1 MVTKMDYKESTEYVL
16 SIPLFADKLGTD
28 CLNQILDRL
37 GHPERSYP
45 VIHIAGT
52 NGKGSTCAFLSS
64 MLQAA
69 GCRVGMFTSPHLIK
83 INERMQINGKDISDN
98 EWTEV
103 FTEVMQAVDKA
114 KQDGIAH
121 PSFFEFVF
129 LMAAVY
135 FQKQQVDYAIFETGM
150 GGRLDAT
157 NIVQPVLTIIT
168 SVGMDHMQYLGD
180 TLEKIAYEKAGIMKK
195 NVPALFF
202 DRKDTATQVIVCQAD
217 KVGVPLRLV
226 EKSQYKISKISEKT
240 IDFSFESGYYRYCE
254 LTIRKTAL
262 YQVENAVLAIEAYEQ
277 LLIQKNGMAEE
288 DFEDESFCQLI
299 DRHIDEIQTGLFH
312 MVWKGRMQCIGSH
325 IYVDGAHNEEAIEA
339 FCHTLEVMFPTEHK
353 ILLFAVSK
361 DKDYETMIRRLSEI
375 TFDEVIIVRYEGSR
389 SAQIETVR
397 RAFGQFSK
405 SKITSF
411 DDIRDGFEYAK
422 NHVKDQ
428 YLFCVGSLYL
438 VGNLL
443 SLGV

>member
-1 MVTKMDYKESTEYVL
+1 
-16 SIPLFADKLGTD
+16 
-28 CLNQILDRL
+28 
-37 GHPERSYP
+37 
-45 VIHIAGT
+45 
-52 NGKGSTCAFLSS
+52 
-64 MLQAA
+64 
-69 GCRVGMFTSPHLIK
+69 
-83 INERMQINGKDISDN
+83 MQINGKNISDN
-98 EWTEV
+98 EWTEA
-103 FTEVMQAVDKA
+103 FAEVMQAVEEA

-129 LMAAVY
+129 LMVAVY
-135 FQKQQVDYAIFETGM
+135 FQKQEVDYAIFETGM

-157 NIVQPVLTIIT
+157 NVVRPLLTIIT

-202 DRKDTATQVIVCQAD
+202 NRKDKATQVIVQQAE
-217 KVGVPLRLV
+217 KVGAHLRLV

-240 IDFSFESGYYRYCE
+240 IDFSLESGYYRYCE

-397 RAFGQFSK
+397 RTFGQFSK

>member
-1 MVTKMDYKESTEYVL
+1 MVTKMNYKESVEYVL

-28 CLNQILDRL
+28 CLNHILDHL

-45 VIHIAGT
+45 AIHIAGT

-69 GCRVGMFTSPHLIK
+69 GYRVGMFTSPHLIK
-83 INERMQINGKDISDN
+83 INERMQIDEKTISDD
-98 EWTEV
+98 EWAEV
-103 FTEVMQAVDKA
+103 FEEVMDAVEQAKL
-114 KQDGIAH
+114 DGIAH

-157 NIVQPVLTIIT
+157 NIVQPILTIIT

-180 TLEKIAYEKAGIMKK
+180 TLEQIAFEKAGIMKK

-202 DRKDTATQVIVCQAD
+202 KRKDTATQVIVRQAE
-217 KVGVPLRLV
+217 KAGAHLRLV

-240 IDFSFESGYYRYCE
+240 IDFSLESGYYRYCD
-254 LTIRKTAL
+254 LRICKTAL
-262 YQVENAVLAIEAYEQ
+262 YQVENAILAIEAYEQ
-277 LLIQKNGMAEE
+277 LLIQKNRMAEA
-288 DFEDESFCQLI
+288 DLKDGSFCQLM
-299 DRHIDEIQTGLFH
+299 DRHIDEIQTGLLH

-325 IYVDGAHNEEAIEA
+325 MYVDGAHNEEAIEA
-339 FCHTLEVMFPTEHK
+339 FCHTLEVLFPTEHK

-397 RAFGQFSK
+397 RTFRKFSE

-422 NHVKDQ
+422 NHVRDQ

>member
-1 MVTKMDYKESTEYVL
+1 MVTKMNYEESVEYVL

-28 CLNQILDRL
+28 CLNHILDHL

-69 GCRVGMFTSPHLIK
+69 GYRVGMFTSPHLVC
-83 INERMQINGKDISDN
+83 INERMQINGKNISDN
-98 EWTEV
+98 EWTEA
-103 FTEVMQAVDKA
+103 FAEVMQAVEEA

-135 FQKQQVDYAIFETGM
+135 FQKQEVDYALFETGM

-157 NIVQPVLTIIT
+157 NVVRPLLTIIT

-180 TLEKIAYEKAGIMKK
+180 TLEQIAFEKAGIMKK

-202 DRKDTATQVIVCQAD
+202 DRKDTATQVIVQQAE
-217 KVGVPLRLV
+217 KVGAHLRLV

-240 IDFSFESGYYRYCE
+240 IDFSLESGYYRYCD
-254 LTIRKTAL
+254 LRICKTAL
-262 YQVENAVLAIEAYEQ
+262 YQVENAILAIEAYEQ

-288 DFEDESFCQLI
+288 DFEDESFCRLI

-339 FCHTLEVMFPTEHK
+339 FCHTLEVVFPTEHK

-397 RAFGQFSK
+397 RTFGQFSK

>member
-1 MVTKMDYKESTEYVL
+1 MVTEMNYKESVEYVL

-37 GHPERSYP
+37 GHPEQSYP

-64 MLQAA
+64 ILQAA
-69 GCRVGMFTSPHLIK
+69 GYRVGMFTSPHLVK
-83 INERMQINGKDISDN
+83 INERMQIDRKIIPDE

-103 FTEVMQAVDKA
+103 FEEVMQAVEKA

-135 FQKQQVDYAIFETGM
+135 FRKQNVDYAIFETGM

-157 NIVQPVLTIIT
+157 NVVQPVLTIIT

-195 NVPALFF
+195 KVPALFF
-202 DRKDTATQVIVCQAD
+202 DRKDTATQVIVQYAE
-217 KVGVPLRLV
+217 KISAPLRLV
-226 EKSQYKISKISEKT
+226 EKSHYKISKISEKT

-254 LTIRKTAL
+254 LQIRKTAL
-262 YQVENAVLAIEAYEQ
+262 YQVENAVLAIAAYEQ
-277 LLIQKNGMAEE
+277 LLIQKNGMTELHAE
-288 DFEDESFCQLI
+288 DDAICQLI
-299 DRHIDEIQTGLFH
+299 DKHIDEIQTGLLH

-339 FCHTLEVMFPTEHK
+339 FCHTLEVLFPTEHK

-361 DKDYETMIRRLSEI
+361 DKDYKTMIRRLSEI

-397 RAFGQFSK
+397 RTFRQFSG

-422 NHVKDQ
+422 NHVEDQ

>member
-1 MVTKMDYKESTEYVL
+1 MVTKMNYKESVEYVL
-16 SIPLFADKLGTD
+16 AVPLFADKLGTD

-64 MLQAA
+64 ILQAA
-69 GCRVGMFTSPHLIK
+69 GYRVGMFTSPHLVC
-83 INERMQINGKDISDN
+83 INERMQINGKNISDN
-98 EWTEV
+98 EWTEA
-103 FTEVMQAVDKA
+103 FAEVMQAVEEA

-135 FQKQQVDYAIFETGM
+135 FQKQEVDYAIFETGM

-157 NIVQPVLTIIT
+157 NVVRPLLTIIT

-202 DRKDTATQVIVCQAD
+202 NRKDTATQVIVQQAE
-217 KVGVPLRLV
+217 KVGAHLRLV

-240 IDFSFESGYYRYCE
+240 IDFSLESGYYRYCE

-277 LLIQKNGMAEE
+277 LLIQKNGMAEG

-397 RAFGQFSK
+397 RTFGQFSK

-422 NHVKDQ
+422 NHVKDR